1 MRRYSNLLPLAILK
15 FATPPPASVSTSPVP
30 PPNTAIRRPCPTTPI
45 DFPISLQAPIFKIP
59 TPESPHYNNADEPI
73 TDFCLIIE
81 NSEKVS
87 FQTCN
92 DLVMCALCDDSGPLQ
107 VLHRQDPSQFRIHVF
122 FRLQSGILPALT
134 PGIRWSDR
142 ASVFLRWMLSMESR
156 HCPVSSCR
164 VWRSQTYWP
173 AWVGTHPMGDCSHVG
188 LTRTLVRAWDTRI
201 GQVVGKFQM
210 SWVDITGLSTST
222 TLLLSLNIPLVTN
235 SSLFGT
241 TPETQ

>member
-1 MRRYSNLLPLAILK
+1 VRRYSNLLPLAILK

-45 DFPISLQAPIFKIP
+45 DFPISLQAPIFKIS
-59 TPESPHYNNADEPI
+59 TPESPHYNNADESI

-81 NSEKVS
+81 NSDKVS

-164 VWRSQTYWP
+164 VWRSHMYWP
-173 AWVGTHPMGDCSHVG
+173 AWV
-188 LTRTLVRAWDTRI
+188 LTRRETVRMLVWHGLLFEPGTR
-201 GQVVGKFQM
+201 
-210 SWVDITGLSTST
+210 GLAKSLASSRCPGWIS
-222 TLLLSLNIPLVTN
+222 LASQPQLLSY
-235 SSLFGT
+235 SH
-241 TPETQ
+241 